1 MNIQS
6 ENQFLHNSNSVN
18 AGQSN
23 AEKGAF
29 LQTPRGNETL
39 MLSASPP
46 PRSIPWHWLRILP
59 IRVGCVHF
67 FMLST
72 LMQNADS
79 FLTKLE
85 Y

>member
-6 ENQFLHNSNSVN
+6 ENQFLHNSKSVD
-18 AGQSN
+18 AVQSN

-29 LQTPRGNETL
+29 LQTPSGNETL

-59 IRVGCVHF
+59 IRVGYSNTL
-67 FMLST
+67 LST
-72 LMQNADS
+72 LMQIRFERN
-79 FLTKLE
+79 
-85 Y
+85 